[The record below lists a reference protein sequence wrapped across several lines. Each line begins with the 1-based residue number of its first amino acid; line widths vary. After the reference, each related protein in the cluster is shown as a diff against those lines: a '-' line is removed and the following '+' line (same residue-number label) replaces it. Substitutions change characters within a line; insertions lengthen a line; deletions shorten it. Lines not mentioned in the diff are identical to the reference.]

1 MARTLTVYLAA
12 DTSKFK
18 RDMKGAAA
26 AVDGPDGLHGKI
38 SGLASKFTDVLGPAL
53 LGAAAAAGAL
63 AVKMGIDGVQA
74 AIADQQAVEKLTTVM
89 TNLGLAQDVQPTLDQ
104 IDAMQRLYGVSE
116 DVLRPSFQRLVTS
129 IGDSGKALDILKIA
143 MDTALAPGRPLEQV
157 VQALGKAYDGNTG
170 GLARLGAGLDK
181 AILKTGDM
189 DLITA
194 ALADR
199 FGGSAAA
206 NAETYQGKINR
217 LTIGFDELKESFGA
231 GFLDGLSNAE
241 KGTQSLADTM
251 KNNEQTV
258 KDFGKQLGENL
269 TTLIGIAGAIGSVQ
283 RAFDDWTQQLGPW
296 GELLNKFVSTALN
309 PIMSGLQTVL
319 DTIQRVKDA
328 MASLNSV
335 HATASGPGDT
345 SLLQNQAGAP
355 HVNAGLRDVVNK
367 TPTTTININTGVGD
381 PVAIAK
387 AVSNVIN
394 LAGKRVGTA
403 F

>member
-18 RDMKGAAA
+18 RDMKGAAD

-38 SGLASKFTDVLGPAL
+38 NGLATKFSNMLGPAM

-63 AVKMGIDGVQA
+63 ALKLGIDGVQA
-74 AIADQQAVEKLTTVM
+74 AIADQQAVDKLTTVM
-89 TNLGLAQDVQPTLDQ
+89 TNLGLAQDIQPTLAQ

-116 DVLRPSFQRLVTS
+116 DVLRPSFQRLVVS
-129 IGDSGKALDILKIA
+129 LKDSNKALDVLKIA
-143 MDTALAPGRPLEQV
+143 MDTAQATGRPLETV

-170 GLARLGAGLDK
+170 GLMRLNAGLDK
-181 AILKTGDM
+181 SIIKTGNM
-189 DLITA
+189 DAITA

-217 LTIGFDELKESFGA
+217 LTIGFDELKESFGT

-241 KGTQSLADTM
+241 QGVGSLADTM

-258 KDFGKQLGENL
+258 QDFGKKLGENL
-269 TTLIGIAGAIGSVQ
+269 TTLIGIAGAIGSIQ
-283 RAFDDWTQQLGPW
+283 KAFNDWTKQLGPW
-296 GELLNKFVSTALN
+296 GELLNKFVNVALN

-319 DTIQRVKDA
+319 DTIQKVKDA
-328 MASLNSV
+328 MASLNSIPA
-335 HATASGPGDT
+335 HATSGDA
-345 SLLQNQAGAP
+345 SLLIKPNSTPNGTP
-355 HVNAGLRDVVNK
+355 SNYVYRDSIDK

-381 PVAIAK
+381 PVKIAK
-387 AVSNVIN
+387 EVQSIIA
-394 LAGKRVGTA
+394 LAASRTGR
-403 F
+403 